1 MALITISG
9 FPCSGKTL
17 TAHRLRDD
25 LEARLGEPS
34 YTGPRLKVIVV
45 DDDSCHVPRS
55 TYDGT
60 SDR

>member
-9 FPCSGKTL
+9 FPCSGKSL

-25 LEARLGEPS
+25 IEARLGEPS

-45 DDDSCHVPRS
+45 DDESCHVPRT

-60 SDR
+60 